1 MKNRQNKTII
11 AQELLKKYMM
21 ELRKQALDAK
31 RNTAGEHHQKI
42 IDFDIR
48 KGLFNGE
55 YVNRLVIFM
64 KGTGCSQIKRN
75 GGCTCC
81 GFYSISNFGE
91 KIEDSYYIKLI
102 DKFIDNED
110 LNISKFPIICLYN
123 DGSLLNDEE
132 INFSVL
138 LYMISKLNNIDTVKK
153 IVIEAKV
160 NDINERQL
168 KEIRKLTKK
177 EFDITV
183 GYESAN
189 QKVRTLCVNRPF
201 SNKNFEDKVRLAK
214 SYDINIVPLL
224 MAKPAFLSEYEAVE
238 DFVSSLVYLE
248 NLELKRIDI
257 ELPTVVQNSLNYD
270 LWING
275 MYKPIKNWS
284 IIEILKRKEELN
296 LKTPVYVSPMVYSMK
311 AYDHAWNCD
320 KCSEKIY
327 NLFEQYNMGAG
338 ASIFDDVD
346 CDCKREWEQMMKST
360 SNIDCLEDT
369 VIESLNKLENVKIN
383 KEGNL

>member
-1 MKNRQNKTII
+1 MDNKQNKTII
-11 AQELLKKYMM
+11 AQELLKEYMI
-21 ELRKQALDAK
+21 ELRKQVLDAK
-31 RNTAGEHHQKI
+31 SDSDIEHPKKI

-48 KGLFNGE
+48 RSFLNGE

-64 KGTGCSQIKRN
+64 KGTGCSQVKRN

-102 DKFIDNED
+102 DKLIDGGKLD
-110 LNISKFPIICLYN
+110 ISKFPIICLYN

-132 INFSVL
+132 IDFRVL
-138 LYMISKLNNIDTVKK
+138 SYMIGKLNKINTVKK

-160 NDINERQL
+160 NDISERQL
-168 KEIRKLTKK
+168 NEIRKLTSK

-189 QKVRTLCVNRPF
+189 QKVRALCVNRPF
-201 SNKNFEDKVRLAK
+201 SNENFEDKVRLSKA
-214 SYDINIVPLL
+214 YDINIVPLL
-224 MAKPAFLSEYEAVE
+224 MAKSAFLSEYEAVE

-248 NLELKRIDI
+248 NLALKRIDI

-275 MYKPIKNWS
+275 MYKPIKFWS
-284 IIEILKRKEELN
+284 IIEILKQKENLK
-296 LKTPVYVSPMVYSMK
+296 LKTPVYISPMVYSMK

-320 KCSEKIY
+320 KCSATIY
-327 NLFEQYNMGAG
+327 NLFEEYNMGAG
-338 ASIFDDVD
+338 SSIFDGID

-369 VIESLNKLENVKIN
+369 VIESLKKLSNIKAN